1 MRLDHLLS
9 RESDI
14 LTRLDL
20 DEMDRENEF
29 QDCSIL
35 KVLPLEQL
43 CCEIAKRC
51 GNGRSEERVRSL
63 IRSRRTGGNE
73 SRQPFAVRTKREKPS
88 EHKGKLTEMRKHG
101 GIAQMGEHLLCKQ
114 GVKGSNPFIST
125 IRCFEI
131 FSQGKISETSH
142 PAERPTGREVGLTG

>member
-9 RESDI
+9 RESDVRDWLDQY
-14 LTRLDL
+14 LT
-20 DEMDRENEF
+20 DRENEF

-51 GNGRSEERVRSL
+51 GNGRSEERVSSL

-114 GVKGSNPFIST
+114 GVRSSSLLIST
-125 IRCFEI
+125 IWAH
-131 FSQGKISETSH
+131 SSG
-142 PAERPTGREVGLTG
+142 G

>member
-20 DEMDRENEF
+20 DEMDRESEI

-35 KVLPLEQL
+35 KAL
-43 CCEIAKRC
+43 
-51 GNGRSEERVRSL
+51 
-63 IRSRRTGGNE
+63 
-73 SRQPFAVRTKREKPS
+73 RQALRACLSPS
-88 EHKGKLTEMRKHG
+88 KHKGKLTEMREHG

-114 GVKGSNPFIST
+114 GVKGSNPFISA

>member
-20 DEMDRENEF
+20 DKMDRESEI

-35 KVLPLEQL
+35 KAL
-43 CCEIAKRC
+43 
-51 GNGRSEERVRSL
+51 
-63 IRSRRTGGNE
+63 
-73 SRQPFAVRTKREKPS
+73 RQALRACLSPS
-88 EHKGKLTEMRKHG
+88 EHKGKLTEMREHG

-125 IRCFEI
+125 SQRKRCDL
-131 FSQGKISETSH
+131 G
-142 PAERPTGREVGLTG
+142 

>member
-9 RESDI
+9 RESDVRDWLDQC
-14 LTRLDL
+14 LT
-20 DEMDRENEF
+20 DRESEI

-35 KVLPLEQL
+35 KALPLEQL

-88 EHKGKLTEMRKHG
+88 KHTGKLTEMREPG
-101 GIAQMGEHLLCKQ
+101 GIAQMGAHLLCKQ
-114 GVKGSNPFIST
+114 GVTGSNPFSST
-125 IRCFEI
+125 IWAD
-131 FSQGKISETSH
+131 SSAG
-142 PAERPTGREVGLTG
+142 

>member
-9 RESDI
+9 RESDVRDWLDQC
-14 LTRLDL
+14 LT
-20 DEMDRENEF
+20 DRESEI

-63 IRSRRTGGNE
+63 ISEERVRSLIRSRRTGGNE

-88 EHKGKLTEMRKHG
+88 RHKGKLTEMREHG

-125 IRCFEI
+125 SQRKRCDL
-131 FSQGKISETSH
+131 G
-142 PAERPTGREVGLTG
+142 

>member
-9 RESDI
+9 RESDVKI
-14 LTRLDL
+14 RLVL
-20 DEMDRENEF
+20 MFTDRENEF

-88 EHKGKLTEMRKHG
+88 EHKGKLTEMREHG

-125 IRCFEI
+125 SQRKRCDL
-131 FSQGKISETSH
+131 G
-142 PAERPTGREVGLTG
+142 

>member
-9 RESDI
+9 RESDVRDWLDQC
-14 LTRLDL
+14 LT
-20 DEMDRENEF
+20 DRESEI

-63 IRSRRTGGNE
+63 IRSRLTGGDE
-73 SRQPFAVRTKREKPS
+73 SRQPFAVLTKREKPS
-88 EHKGKLTEMRKHG
+88 KHKGKLTEMREHG

-125 IRCFEI
+125 SQRKRCDL
-131 FSQGKISETSH
+131 G
-142 PAERPTGREVGLTG
+142 

>member
-1 MRLDHLLS
+1 
-9 RESDI
+9 
-14 LTRLDL
+14 
-20 DEMDRENEF
+20 MDRENEF

-35 KVLPLEQL
+35 KALPLEQL

-88 EHKGKLTEMRKHG
+88 EHKGKLTEMREHG

-125 IRCFEI
+125 SQRKRCDL
-131 FSQGKISETSH
+131 G
-142 PAERPTGREVGLTG
+142 

>member
-9 RESDI
+9 RESDVRDWLDQC
-14 LTRLDL
+14 LT
-20 DEMDRENEF
+20 DRESKI

-35 KVLPLEQL
+35 KAL
-43 CCEIAKRC
+43 
-51 GNGRSEERVRSL
+51 
-63 IRSRRTGGNE
+63 
-73 SRQPFAVRTKREKPS
+73 RQALRACLSPS

-125 IRCFEI
+125 SQRKRCDL
-131 FSQGKISETSH
+131 G
-142 PAERPTGREVGLTG
+142 

>member
-9 RESDI
+9 RESDVRDWLDQC
-14 LTRLDL
+14 LT
-20 DEMDRENEF
+20 DRESEI

-73 SRQPFAVRTKREKPS
+73 LRRPFAVRTKREKPS
-88 EHKGKLTEMRKHG
+88 KHKGKLTEMREHG
-101 GIAQMGEHLLCKQ
+101 GIAQLGEHLLCKQ

-125 IRCFEI
+125 IWAD
-131 FSQGKISETSH
+131 SSAG
-142 PAERPTGREVGLTG
+142 

>member
-9 RESDI
+9 RESDVRDWLDQC
-14 LTRLDL
+14 LT
-20 DEMDRENEF
+20 DRESKI

-63 IRSRRTGGNE
+63 IRNRRTGGNE
-73 SRQPFAVRTKREKPS
+73 SRQPFAVRAKREKPS
-88 EHKGKLTEMRKHG
+88 RHKGKLTEMREHG

-125 IRCFEI
+125 IWAD
-131 FSQGKISETSH
+131 SSAG
-142 PAERPTGREVGLTG
+142 

>member
-1 MRLDHLLS
+1 MLR
-9 RESDI
+9 
-14 LTRLDL
+14 
-20 DEMDRENEF
+20 DREAMR
-29 QDCSIL
+29 Q
-35 KVLPLEQL
+35 
-43 CCEIAKRC
+43 RT
-51 GNGRSEERVRSL
+51 ERRASPFL
-63 IRSRRTGGNE
+63 NSRRRTGGNE
-73 SRQPFAVRTKREKPS
+73 SRQSFAVRTKREKPS

-142 PAERPTGREVGLTG
+142 PAERPTGRQVGLTG

>member
-9 RESDI
+9 RESDVRGWLDQC
-14 LTRLDL
+14 LT
-20 DEMDRENEF
+20 DRESEI

-35 KVLPLEQL
+35 KALPLEQL

-63 IRSRRTGGNE
+63 IRSRRTGGDE

-114 GVKGSNPFIST
+114 GVKGSIPLIST
-125 IRCFEI
+125 TYGPIAQLARA
-131 FSQGKISETSH
+131 H
-142 PAERPTGREVGLTG
+142 D

>member
-63 IRSRRTGGNE
+63 IRAAEQAAMNRGSRSPCEQSARNLQ
-73 SRQPFAVRTKREKPS
+73 SIRASLPKCAS
-88 EHKGKLTEMRKHG
+88 
-101 GIAQMGEHLLCKQ
+101 MG
-114 GVKGSNPFIST
+114 V
-125 IRCFEI
+125 
-131 FSQGKISETSH
+131 
-142 PAERPTGREVGLTG
+142 

>member
-20 DEMDRENEF
+20 DKMDRESEI

-73 SRQPFAVRTKREKPS
+73 LRQPFAVRTKREKPS
-88 EHKGKLTEMRKHG
+88 EHKGKLTEMREHG

-125 IRCFEI
+125 SQRKRCDL
-131 FSQGKISETSH
+131 G
-142 PAERPTGREVGLTG
+142 